1 MNRVSILYLKEAED
15 KINESIS
22 RIIIIGEFRYD
33 RPMNKSTHLQTFD
46 LESRINPLSLS
57 LSLKS
62 NLGRSKRRVQMGAL
76 SLELDKLEAFFAD

>member
-33 RPMNKSTHLQTFD
+33 RSMNKSTHLQTFD
-46 LESRINPLSLS
+46 LESRINPLS